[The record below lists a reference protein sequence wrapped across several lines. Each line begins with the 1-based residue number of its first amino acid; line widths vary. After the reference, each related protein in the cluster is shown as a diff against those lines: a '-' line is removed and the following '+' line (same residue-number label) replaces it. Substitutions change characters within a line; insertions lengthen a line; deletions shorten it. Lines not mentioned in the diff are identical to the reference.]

1 MGNFQLD
8 GGRADVRGKGA
19 AGCGGSGSA
28 AEGGVALA
36 LSDLISSRPR
46 CTAARAQLLTLVG
59 FIFCRLL
66 EPSRANCE
74 AGADASSS
82 KDVAADAA
90 AAAAAVAAAAAA
102 AEDAAAVA
110 AAPAAASDANAA
122 AIESSVPT
130 PHTTSLDAE

>member
-1 MGNFQLD
+1 MGNFQQD
-8 GGRADVRGKGA
+8 GGRADVGGKGA
-19 AGCGGSGSA
+19 AGCGGSASA

-46 CTAARAQLLTLVG
+46 CTAALARARAQLLTLVG

-82 KDVAADAA
+82 KDVAA
-90 AAAAAVAAAAAA
+90 AAAAAA
-102 AEDAAAVA
+102 AEDADAVA